1 MLKNIIFDM
10 GGVLV
15 NFDPQHFIERAGI
28 TDPGDQAL
36 LMNEVF
42 RTAGWSMLDW
52 GMHDEED
59 LEKIVFP
66 QLPERLH
73 TVAHDLIFKWNLP
86 VEPMPGMKELMADCK
101 AAGMKVFL
109 LSNASH
115 RLNTYWQNIPGSEYF
130 DGRVIS
136 ADERCV
142 KPMPEIYRCILER
155 YDLKAEDCM
164 FVDDTAINA
173 VGAIN
178 VGMRGFVFRKNADEL
193 RKAIFG

>member
-15 NFDPQHFIERAGI
+15 NFDPAHFIERAGI
-28 TDPGDQAL
+28 TDPADQAL

-59 LEKIVFP
+59 LEKMVLP

-73 TVAHDLIFKWNLP
+73 AAAHELIFNWNLP

-101 AAGMKVFL
+101 AAGMKIFL

-115 RLNTYWQNIPGSEYF
+115 RLNTYWQNIPGCEYF

-155 YDLKAEDCM
+155 YGLKAEECM

-173 VGAIN
+173 VGAMN
-178 VGMRGFVFRKNADEL
+178 VGMQCFVFKRNADAL